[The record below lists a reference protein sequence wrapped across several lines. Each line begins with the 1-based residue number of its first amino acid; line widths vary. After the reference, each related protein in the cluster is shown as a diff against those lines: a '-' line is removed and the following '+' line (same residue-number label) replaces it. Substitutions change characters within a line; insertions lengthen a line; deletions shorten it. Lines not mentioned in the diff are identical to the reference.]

1 MQLIDKEMFD
11 IDVERTL
18 KSRLL
23 LKTLIFSGI
32 LGLIGL
38 LLLGI
43 FTYNTATD
51 GFKKLSTEKLD
62 TISNELNYHFN
73 GVNRSKQE
81 LINNLDGL
89 NKKEKR
95 YFQNGTGQ
103 IYIIDKQGE
112 ILYGNPK
119 NSSKLLNSIQK
130 NNTKILEYEFNGNR
144 MIASYEYNSELGWH
158 IIVADQVSNMTRF
171 NKDVAWTM
179 IITCLVAMALMGT
192 GAVFVTNNITG
203 PINQLVDILDKTEQG
218 NLTAQVD
225 FAHREDELG
234 VLGTTFNNMID
245 KQADI
250 IKQVK
255 SSAQTVSSSSEN
267 LSTTIDES
275 DQYIENTT
283 ANITELSA
291 SIQEIASNT
300 EMVSSSAER
309 MTETVDDGS
318 QSIEKAVTEMHS
330 IRNMVEE
337 SASIIGN
344 LGAKTKEIE
353 EIINLITNIAEQTNL
368 LALNATIEA
377 ARAGEHGRGFAVV
390 AEEIQNL
397 AEETSNAT
405 EDIAKLIRETQKGSE
420 EAITAIEE
428 GTEEVAVGEEVIT
441 KAGDA
446 FEEISE
452 AINETSSQIKDSSA
466 AAQQMAAGADQV
478 VDSTENIDDMSKEM
492 KKTSES
498 LTEEAIDLKGLVDQF
513 KV

>member
-1 MQLIDKEMFD
+1 MRLINKEMFD

-38 LLLGI
+38 LLLGV

-51 GFKKLSTEKLD
+51 GLQKLSTEKLE
-62 TISNELNYHFN
+62 TISNELNYYFN
-73 GVNRSKQE
+73 EVNMSQEE
-81 LINNLDGL
+81 LIKNLDDL
-89 NKKEKR
+89 DAKEKK

-103 IYIIDKQGE
+103 IYIIDKQGKV
-112 ILYGNPK
+112 LYGK
-119 NSSKLLNSIQK
+119 SSDSLKLIDHIQENK
-130 NNTKILEYEFNGNR
+130 TSRLEYEVNNNN
-144 MIASYEYNSELGWH
+144 MMATYEYNSDLGWY
-158 IIVADQVSNMTRF
+158 IIVADQISNMTRF

-192 GAVFVTNNITG
+192 GAIFVTNNITG
-203 PINQLVDILDKTEQG
+203 PINQLVDILNKTEQG
-218 NLTAQVD
+218 DLTAQVS
-225 FAHREDELG
+225 FAYREDELG

-245 KQADI
+245 KQGDI
-250 IKQVK
+250 INRVK
-255 SSAQTVSSSSEN
+255 VAAQTVSSSSED

-275 DQYIENTT
+275 NQYIGTT
-283 ANITELSA
+283 TSNITELSA
-291 SIQEIASNT
+291 SIEEIASNT

-309 MTETVDDGS
+309 MNTTVDNGS
-318 QSIEKAVTEMHS
+318 KSIEQAVTEMES

-337 SASIIGN
+337 SAGIIGN
-344 LGAKTKEIE
+344 LGEKTKEIE
-353 EIINLITNIAEQTNL
+353 KIINLINNIAEQTNL

-405 EDIAKLIRETQKGSE
+405 KDIAQLISETQKGSA

-428 GTEEVAVGEEVIT
+428 GTKEVAVGEEVIT
-441 KAGDA
+441 KAGNA
-446 FEEISE
+446 FEEINE
-452 AINETSSQIKDSSA
+452 AISETSFQIRDASA
-466 AAQQMAAGADQV
+466 AAQQMAVGADQV
-478 VDSTENIDDMSKEM
+478 VDSTENIADMSEEM
-492 KKTSES
+492 KETSES
-498 LTEEAIDLKGLVDQF
+498 LAEEATDLKGLVDQF